1 MDDSKSQ
8 TTEIAA
14 GEARSVGQAVG
25 SLFEG
30 ATEALT
36 RAANCNDGDWQK
48 FHLGTAAVYKEWA
61 LRMEPLVGIQA
72 RIDEEVA
79 MIRRRFNLGP
89 LPSREAARKPAT
101 EDAATAP
108 ETIVAS
114 SDLSPPLGSGD
125 ADDMDELEAFTQ
137 PPALTE
143 HQTGP
148 LDPPSAPR

>member
-1 MDDSKSQ
+1 MDESESQ
-8 TTEIAA
+8 TTEIAG
-14 GEARSVGQAVG
+14 GEPRSVGQAVG

-36 RAANCNDGDWQK
+36 RAANCDDPDRQK

-89 LPSREAARKPAT
+89 LPSREAALKP
-101 EDAATAP
+101 DAREPENVVTSP
-108 ETIVAS
+108 ETIVDT
-114 SDLSPPLGSGD
+114 SDSPPLGSTHDYD
-125 ADDMDELEAFTQ
+125 AEDMESFTQ
-137 PPALTE
+137 PRA
-143 HQTGP
+143 
-148 LDPPSAPR
+148 

>member
-1 MDDSKSQ
+1 MDESESQ
-8 TTEIAA
+8 TTEIA
-14 GEARSVGQAVG
+14 GGQPRSVGQAVG
-25 SLFEG
+25 SLLEG

-89 LPSREAARKPAT
+89 LPPIREAARKPTT

-108 ETIVAS
+108 ETIVDS
-114 SDLSPPLGSGD
+114 SDLNPPRSSSHD
-125 ADDMDELEAFTQ
+125 YDMDDLESFAQ
-137 PPALTE
+137 PPALT
-143 HQTGP
+143 
-148 LDPPSAPR
+148 

>member
-1 MDDSKSQ
+1 MDESESQ
-8 TTEIAA
+8 TTEIAG
-14 GEARSVGQAVG
+14 GEPRSVGQAVG

-89 LPSREAARKPAT
+89 LPSREAALKPDARKP
-101 EDAATAP
+101 EDVVTSP
-108 ETIVAS
+108 ETIAPT
-114 SDLSPPLGSGD
+114 SDPSPPLGSGHD
-125 ADDMDELEAFTQ
+125 YDVDDLEAFTQ
-137 PPALTE
+137 PPALT
-143 HQTGP
+143 
-148 LDPPSAPR
+148 

>member
-1 MDDSKSQ
+1 MDESESQ
-8 TTEIAA
+8 TTEIAG
-14 GEARSVGQAVG
+14 GEPRSVGQAVG

-89 LPSREAARKPAT
+89 LPIREAARKPTT

-108 ETIVAS
+108 ETIVDS
-114 SDLSPPLGSGD
+114 SDLNPPRSSSHD
-125 ADDMDELEAFTQ
+125 YDMDDLESFAQ
-137 PPALTE
+137 PPALT
-143 HQTGP
+143 
-148 LDPPSAPR
+148 

>member
-1 MDDSKSQ
+1 MDDPKLQ
-8 TTEIAA
+8 TTEFEA
-14 GEARSVGQAVG
+14 GEPRSVGQAVG

-36 RAANCNDGDWQK
+36 RAANCDDPDRQK

-89 LPSREAARKPAT
+89 LPSREAALKPDARKP
-101 EDAATAP
+101 EDVVTSP
-108 ETIVAS
+108 ETIA
-114 SDLSPPLGSGD
+114 LRGP
-125 ADDMDELEAFTQ
+125 E
-137 PPALTE
+137 PA
-143 HQTGP
+143 
-148 LDPPSAPR
+148 AWFRPRR

>member
-1 MDDSKSQ
+1 MDESESQ
-8 TTEIAA
+8 TTEIAG
-14 GEARSVGQAVG
+14 GEPRSVGQAVG

-89 LPSREAARKPAT
+89 LPIREAARKPTT

-108 ETIVAS
+108 ETIVDS
-114 SDLSPPLGSGD
+114 SDLNPPRSSSQD
-125 ADDMDELEAFTQ
+125 YDMDDLESFAQ
-137 PPALTE
+137 PPALT
-143 HQTGP
+143 
-148 LDPPSAPR
+148 